1 MTSARLWAQQLRCLQ
16 HLAHCSAVCLPALVM
31 QPLLAV
37 SLLPAAVSAAL
48 KVVVFLAVTWHRGQ
62 VELPSDPWLSRGVS
76 PNRSCVSWYHAP
88 SLQVTHSTPM
98 VWRGVGSTSMLLWV
112 PFTQS
117 TSLCLTALCRHREP
131 AQPGPSPSSTHV
143 PPVSAVS
150 GALPMQ
156 KGCLYPAWTAQMQ
169 SAAHVAQCTN
179 MLRGIEALSHLA
191 RHRQEEVAPYLQQP
205 MTCVLMLSL
214 MLWLVL
220 VPDCPKAMAC

>member
-1 MTSARLWAQQLRCLQ
+1 MSPAAALPTALSALLCR
-16 HLAHCSAVCLPALVM
+16 LPACTCDAASACCV
-31 QPLLAV
+31 LAASSSQRRPQGCCV
-37 SLLPAAVSAAL
+37 
-48 KVVVFLAVTWHRGQ
+48 LAVTWHRGQ
-62 VELPSDPWLSRGVS
+62 VELPSDPWLSRGVR
-76 PNRSCVSWYHAP
+76 PNRSCASWYHAP

-117 TSLCLTALCRHREP
+117 TSLCLTALCRHRRP

-150 GALPMQ
+150 GALPLQ

-191 RHRQEEVAPYLQQP
+191 RHRQEEVYLQQP

-214 MLWLVL
+214 MLCLVL
-220 VPDCPKAMAC
+220 VPDCPNAMAC